1 MQKRLKQ
8 YITEHSPYGFKV
20 KGKDIYFATY
30 RNSKGKATDYTDY
43 QGTIQQWK
51 YELECKLRK
60 VG

>member
-1 MQKRLKQ
+1 MQKRLRQ

-20 KGKDIYFATY
+20 KGKDVYFATY

-51 YELECKLRK
+51 Y
-60 VG
+60 G